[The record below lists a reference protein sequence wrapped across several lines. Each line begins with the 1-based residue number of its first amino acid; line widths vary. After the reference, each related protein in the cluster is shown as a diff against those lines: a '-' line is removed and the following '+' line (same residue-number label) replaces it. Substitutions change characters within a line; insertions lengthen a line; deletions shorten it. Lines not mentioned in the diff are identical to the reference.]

1 MAIYRNVSL
10 SFWEDIKIVDNFTPE
25 DKYFYL
31 YLLTNPHTNLLG
43 CYQIS
48 FKQMINETGYNKD
61 TIEKLINRM
70 SQEHEVIEFDFKTNE
85 IFIKNWYKYNWTK
98 SEKLLKNVDKLSQ
111 YIKSDTFKEKISK
124 LIEKYRVSI
133 GYQYPMHTSVSVSV
147 SDFIINSLNKINI
160 NNKNNINNIYNL
172 FKEYIKLREDNK
184 YNISET
190 IINRLVK
197 KLNEY
202 GKTDED
208 KIEII
213 SQAINGEWK
222 DFYNLSN
229 EKEKNAN
236 DRASRIFGNN

>member
-1 MAIYRNVSL
+1 MANIKAFSFYRSYYEALKEVPEKDKKDIIFAIINYVFEDKKPKFKGTNKIIWTLIEPNLNTSKNKSNGNSGAPIGNQNASKTLENKGNNDTIKKQSKNNQNSIKNQSIPHDISYSYSYINNSL
-10 SFWEDIKIVDNFTPE
+10 S
-25 DKYFYL
+25 
-31 YLLTNPHTNLLG
+31 
-43 CYQIS
+43 
-48 FKQMINETGYNKD
+48 
-61 TIEKLINRM
+61 
-70 SQEHEVIEFDFKTNE
+70 
-85 IFIKNWYKYNWTK
+85 
-98 SEKLLKNVDKLSQ
+98 
-111 YIKSDTFKEKISK
+111 YII
-124 LIEKYRVSI
+124 
-133 GYQYPMHTSVSVSV
+133 
-147 SDFIINSLNKINI
+147 I

-213 SQAINGEWK
+213 SQAINGKWK

>member
-1 MAIYRNVSL
+1 MIQSKNNQNSIKNQSIPHDISYSYSYINNSL
-10 SFWEDIKIVDNFTPE
+10 S
-25 DKYFYL
+25 
-31 YLLTNPHTNLLG
+31 
-43 CYQIS
+43 
-48 FKQMINETGYNKD
+48 
-61 TIEKLINRM
+61 
-70 SQEHEVIEFDFKTNE
+70 
-85 IFIKNWYKYNWTK
+85 
-98 SEKLLKNVDKLSQ
+98 
-111 YIKSDTFKEKISK
+111 YII
-124 LIEKYRVSI
+124 
-133 GYQYPMHTSVSVSV
+133 
-147 SDFIINSLNKINI
+147 I

-213 SQAINGEWK
+213 SQAINGKWK

>member
-70 SQEHEVIEFDFKTNE
+70 SQEHEVIEFDSKTNE

-98 SEKLLKNVDKLSQ
+98 SEKLLKNVEKLSQ
-111 YIKSDTFKEKISK
+111 YIKSNNFKEKISK
-124 LIEKYRVSI
+124 LIENYRVSI

-172 FKEYIKLREDNK
+172 FKEYIKLREDK
-184 YNISET
+184 EYNISGT

-222 DFYNLSN
+222 DFYKLKNNDESKSN
-229 EKEKNAN
+229 
-236 DRASRIFGNN
+236 RRVL

>member
-1 MAIYRNVSL
+1 
-10 SFWEDIKIVDNFTPE
+10 
-25 DKYFYL
+25 
-31 YLLTNPHTNLLG
+31 
-43 CYQIS
+43 
-48 FKQMINETGYNKD
+48 
-61 TIEKLINRM
+61 M
-70 SQEHEVIEFDFKTNE
+70 SQEHEVIEFDFRTNE

-98 SEKLLKNVDKLSQ
+98 SEKLLKNVEKLSQ
-111 YIKSDTFKEKISK
+111 YIKSNNFKEKISK
-124 LIEKYRVSI
+124 LIENYRVSI
-133 GYQYPMHTSVSVSV
+133 GYQYPMHTSVSV

-184 YNISET
+184 YNISES

-213 SQAINGEWK
+213 SQAINGKWK
-222 DFYNLSN
+222 DFYKLNKES
-229 EKEKNAN
+229 EKN
-236 DRASRIFGNN
+236 DGTEYRRI

>member
-1 MAIYRNVSL
+1 MANIKAFSFYRSYYEALKEVPEKDKKDIIFAIINYVFEDKKPKFKGTNKIIWTLIEPNLNTSKNKSNGNSGAPIGNQNARKHWENEEKNNSIKKQSKNNQNSTNDIIDNHISYSYINNSL
-10 SFWEDIKIVDNFTPE
+10 S
-25 DKYFYL
+25 
-31 YLLTNPHTNLLG
+31 
-43 CYQIS
+43 
-48 FKQMINETGYNKD
+48 
-61 TIEKLINRM
+61 
-70 SQEHEVIEFDFKTNE
+70 
-85 IFIKNWYKYNWTK
+85 
-98 SEKLLKNVDKLSQ
+98 
-111 YIKSDTFKEKISK
+111 YII
-124 LIEKYRVSI
+124 
-133 GYQYPMHTSVSVSV
+133 
-147 SDFIINSLNKINI
+147 I
-160 NNKNNINNIYNL
+160 NNKNNTNNIYNL

>member
-1 MAIYRNVSL
+1 MANIKAFSFYRSYYEALKEVPEKDKKDIIFAIINYVFEDKKPKFKGTNKIIWTLIEPNLNTSKNKSNGNSGAPIGNQNASKTLENKGNNDTIKKQSKNNQNSIKNQPLSHDISYSYSYINNSL
-10 SFWEDIKIVDNFTPE
+10 S
-25 DKYFYL
+25 
-31 YLLTNPHTNLLG
+31 
-43 CYQIS
+43 
-48 FKQMINETGYNKD
+48 
-61 TIEKLINRM
+61 
-70 SQEHEVIEFDFKTNE
+70 
-85 IFIKNWYKYNWTK
+85 
-98 SEKLLKNVDKLSQ
+98 
-111 YIKSDTFKEKISK
+111 YII
-124 LIEKYRVSI
+124 
-133 GYQYPMHTSVSVSV
+133 
-147 SDFIINSLNKINI
+147 I

-202 GKTDED
+202 GKNDED

-213 SQAINGEWK
+213 SQAINGKWK

>member
-1 MAIYRNVSL
+1 MANIKAFSFYKSYYEALKEIPEKDKKDIIFAIINYVFEDKKPKFKGTNKIIWTLIEPNLNTSKNKSNGNSGAPIGNQNASKTLENKGNNDTIKKQSQNNQNSIKNQSIPHDISYSYSYINNSL
-10 SFWEDIKIVDNFTPE
+10 S
-25 DKYFYL
+25 
-31 YLLTNPHTNLLG
+31 
-43 CYQIS
+43 
-48 FKQMINETGYNKD
+48 
-61 TIEKLINRM
+61 
-70 SQEHEVIEFDFKTNE
+70 
-85 IFIKNWYKYNWTK
+85 
-98 SEKLLKNVDKLSQ
+98 
-111 YIKSDTFKEKISK
+111 YII
-124 LIEKYRVSI
+124 
-133 GYQYPMHTSVSVSV
+133 
-147 SDFIINSLNKINI
+147 I

-213 SQAINGEWK
+213 SQAINGKWK

>member
-1 MAIYRNVSL
+1 MANIKAFSFYRSYYEALKEVPEKDKKDVIFAMINYVFENKKHKLKGVNKVIWTLIEPNLDKSKNKSNSNSGAPIGNQNASKTLENKGNNDTIKKQSKNNQNSIKNQSVPHDISYSYSYINYSL
-10 SFWEDIKIVDNFTPE
+10 S
-25 DKYFYL
+25 
-31 YLLTNPHTNLLG
+31 
-43 CYQIS
+43 
-48 FKQMINETGYNKD
+48 
-61 TIEKLINRM
+61 
-70 SQEHEVIEFDFKTNE
+70 
-85 IFIKNWYKYNWTK
+85 
-98 SEKLLKNVDKLSQ
+98 
-111 YIKSDTFKEKISK
+111 YIT
-124 LIEKYRVSI
+124 
-133 GYQYPMHTSVSVSV
+133 
-147 SDFIINSLNKINI
+147 I

>member
-1 MAIYRNVSL
+1 MANKDIKAFSFYKSYYEALKEIPEKDKKDVIFAMINYVFEDKKPKLKGVNKVIWALIEPNLDKSKNKSNGNSGAPIGNQNALKSLENQGKNDIIKKQSKNNQNSIKNQSL
-10 SFWEDIKIVDNFTPE
+10 SHDIS
-25 DKYFYL
+25 YSYS
-31 YLLTNPHTNLLG
+31 Y
-43 CYQIS
+43 
-48 FKQMINETGYNKD
+48 IN
-61 TIEKLINRM
+61 
-70 SQEHEVIEFDFKTNE
+70 
-85 IFIKNWYKYNWTK
+85 
-98 SEKLLKNVDKLSQ
+98 
-111 YIKSDTFKEKISK
+111 
-124 LIEKYRVSI
+124 
-133 GYQYPMHTSVSVSV
+133 
-147 SDFIINSLNKINI
+147 NSLSYIIFNNS
-160 NNKNNINNIYNL
+160 NNKELIYNL

-190 IINRLVK
+190 IVNRLVK

-222 DFYNLSN
+222 DFYKLSN

>member
-1 MAIYRNVSL
+1 MANIKAFSFYRSYYEALKEVPEKDKKDIIFDIVNYVFEDKKPKFKGTNKIVWTLIEPNLNTSKNKSNGNSGAPIGNQNASKTLENKGNNDTIKKQSKNNQNSIKNQPLSHDISYSYSYINNSL
-10 SFWEDIKIVDNFTPE
+10 S
-25 DKYFYL
+25 
-31 YLLTNPHTNLLG
+31 
-43 CYQIS
+43 
-48 FKQMINETGYNKD
+48 
-61 TIEKLINRM
+61 
-70 SQEHEVIEFDFKTNE
+70 
-85 IFIKNWYKYNWTK
+85 
-98 SEKLLKNVDKLSQ
+98 
-111 YIKSDTFKEKISK
+111 YII
-124 LIEKYRVSI
+124 
-133 GYQYPMHTSVSVSV
+133 
-147 SDFIINSLNKINI
+147 I

-213 SQAINGEWK
+213 SQAINGKWK

>member
-1 MAIYRNVSL
+1 MANIKAFSFYKSYYEALKEIPEKDKKDIIFAIINYVFEDKKPKFKGTNKIIWTLIEPNLNTSKNKSNSNSGAPIGNQNASKTLENKGNNDTIKKQSKNNQNSIKNQSIPHDISYSYSYINNSL
-10 SFWEDIKIVDNFTPE
+10 S
-25 DKYFYL
+25 
-31 YLLTNPHTNLLG
+31 
-43 CYQIS
+43 
-48 FKQMINETGYNKD
+48 
-61 TIEKLINRM
+61 
-70 SQEHEVIEFDFKTNE
+70 
-85 IFIKNWYKYNWTK
+85 
-98 SEKLLKNVDKLSQ
+98 
-111 YIKSDTFKEKISK
+111 YII
-124 LIEKYRVSI
+124 
-133 GYQYPMHTSVSVSV
+133 
-147 SDFIINSLNKINI
+147 I

-213 SQAINGEWK
+213 SQAINGKWK